1 MEISTYKG
9 SATMQELKLFFSTND
24 LFARHAGIELVDVGP
39 GWAKASMKIE
49 PFHFNGAK
57 TVHGGAIFTLADF
70 AFAVASNSHGSLAMG
85 INTSVSFVK
94 AALKGTLYAEAREQ
108 SRNPKLASYSV
119 MITDDAGDVVAI
131 FQGMAYRKKDS
142 IMPAEHKRESGRE

>member
-1 MEISTYKG
+1 
-9 SATMQELKLFFSTND
+9 MQEIKQFFSTED
-24 LFARHAGIELVDVGP
+24 KFARHSGIELVDAGL

-70 AFAVASNSHGSLAMG
+70 AFAVASNSHGNLAMG
-85 INTSVSFVK
+85 INTSMSFVK
-94 AALKGTLYAEAREQ
+94 AATRGTLYADATEQ

-119 MITDDAGDVVAI
+119 MITDVAGDVVAI
-131 FQGMAYRKKDS
+131 FQGMAYRKKES
-142 IMPAEHKRESGRE
+142 IVPAGS